1 MISGASVHIVRNRLL
16 MLMAILWMASGCS
29 STKHVPAGS
38 YLLRRNSL
46 NIKSDQAI
54 TRRGELSDQLASL
67 VIQKPNTYLLGLP
80 YKVWLYNMRFRHY
93 NKDTSAVNFQLKNR
107 TVERPVIYDSLL
119 QRRSA
124 INIKSF
130 LFNRGYFYA
139 QVVDTVRFSGKK
151 AFASYNINTGSK
163 YLVGIVTL
171 DIQDST
177 VRRYVEEGMGDTKL
191 KSGAPFAM
199 TMTEEERSR
208 IANLLRNNGYY
219 KITQENVHF
228 VIDTVNKAFLRDAAN
243 PFESAISFLALQ
255 RAEKKPTLDIRLSVT
270 PEDDPNSF
278 RRYRIGK
285 VHIFPDFVDR
295 TDIRDSTMLEIVT
308 DSVIFRYHNY
318 YVREHVLLNQDYM
331 KVGDYYA
338 QDKYDLTITKMN
350 ELGLFQ
356 YVRPVIFED
365 TSLPAERSL
374 HYILILNPTKR
385 YDYGTNFEVSNGS
398 NYVLGNNVSI
408 TYRNRNWLH
417 GGNQFTLSLS
427 AGVEMGYND
436 NISNNF
442 FKNFYL
448 ISKNAGISSTVTFPK
463 FIAPFK
469 PAFLRKFNQ
478 PRTILGIGYNLLDRL
493 DYFTLNNVVA
503 NYTYS
508 WNQNTTN
515 TWDLTPAFINILSL
529 PHIADSFQ
537 KRLATNEFLANS
549 YRENFIEGENFGF
562 TYSDLNGPRAS
573 RGYSFLKANVEEA
586 GAVLSGIN
594 GIKTIGFNYS
604 QYVKFDLDARHYF
617 RRPNSTVA
625 LRFLAGVGVPYDKS
639 STLPYVKQYF
649 VGGAYSIR
657 GWRVRQLGPGS
668 YYDPDAAKSSNPID
682 RVGDI
687 RMEGNAEYRFNMIQ
701 LFSGAIHLNGALFA
715 DAGNIWLARPSSSYP
730 GGELALDKLGQDIAV
745 SGGAGIR
752 ADIGGLF
759 IIRVDG
765 GIPLKKPYVHE
776 NSGWIIREV
785 SQLDKSIFNGSW
797 RSDNMVLNIAIG
809 YPF

>member
-1 MISGASVHIVRNRLL
+1 
-16 MLMAILWMASGCS
+16 
-29 STKHVPAGS
+29 
-38 YLLRRNSL
+38 LLRKNGL
-46 NIKSDQAI
+46 NIKSDQGI
-54 TRRGELSDQLASL
+54 TRRGELSDQIGSL
-67 VIQKPNTYLLGLP
+67 VIQKPNLYFLGMP
-80 YKVWLYNMRFRHY
+80 YKVWLYNLRYRHY
-93 NKDTSAVNFQLKNR
+93 NKDTGAVNFQLKNK

-119 QRRSA
+119 RRRSA

-139 QVVDTVRFSGKK
+139 QVKDTVRLSGKK
-151 AFASYNINTGSK
+151 AFVSYNINTGSK
-163 YLVGIVTL
+163 YLVGSITL
-171 DIQDST
+171 DIQDSSIKKL
-177 VRRYVEEGMGDTKL
+177 VEDGMGDTKL

-228 VIDTVNKAFLRDAAN
+228 VIDTVNKSFLRDVEN
-243 PFESAISFLALQ
+243 PFESAINFVALQ
-255 RAEKKPTLDIRLSVT
+255 KNTRKPTLDVRISVT
-270 PEDDPNSF
+270 PEEDPNSF

-285 VHIFPDFVDR
+285 VQIFPDFIDR
-295 TDIRDSTMLEIVT
+295 SDIRDTTMTQVMV
-308 DSVIFRYHNY
+308 DSMIFRYHNY
-318 YVREHVLLNQDYM
+318 YVREHVLASQNYM
-331 KVGDYYA
+331 HVGDYYSQA
-338 QDKYDLTITKMN
+338 NYDLTVTKMN

-365 TSLPAERSL
+365 TSLPPDRSL
-374 HYILILNPTKR
+374 HYIIILNPTKR

-408 TYRNRNWLH
+408 TYRNRNWLR

-436 NISNNF
+436 HISDNF

-463 FIAPFK
+463 FIVPFK
-469 PAFLRKFNQ
+469 PAWMRKFNQ

-493 DYFTLNNVVA
+493 DYFTLNNIVA

-508 WNQNTTN
+508 WSQNATN

-537 KRLATNEFLANS
+537 KRLATNEFLKNS
-549 YRENFIEGENFGF
+549 YRENFIEGENVGF
-562 TYSDLNGPRAS
+562 TFSNLNGPNAS
-573 RGYSFLKANVEEA
+573 RGYSYLKANVEEA

-594 GIKTIGFNYS
+594 GIKSIGFNYS

-668 YYDPDAAKSSNPID
+668 YYDSTAVKSTNPID

-687 RMEGNAEYRFNMIQ
+687 RFEANAEYRFNMIQ
-701 LFSGAIHLNGALFA
+701 LFSGAIHLNGALFV
-715 DAGNIWLARPSSSYP
+715 DAGNIWLARTSSSYP
-730 GGELALDKLGQDIAV
+730 GGELALDKLGQDIAM
-745 SGGAGIR
+745 SAGAGVR

-759 IIRVDG
+759 IVRVDAG
-765 GIPLKKPYVHE
+765 VPVKKPYIHE
-776 NSGWIIREV
+776 HSGWIIREV
-785 SQLDKSIFNGSW
+785 SQLDKSIFNSSW